1 MLCIQTV
8 CSHLRRMG
16 KWPNIRTQM
25 VVTETDGD
33 LPNPNS
39 FQTLLITF
47 RRNPSTYGMIRER
60 ESIAR
65 AQRSKLLAL
74 ASRWRL
80 ESTKATVPRL
90 EKATRPH
97 RQLLMVAEIKCC
109 PYLLS
114 SSHMQSAMWTSH
126 FILIELRA
134 GLVNFGFFAWS
145 YSDLL
150 TWTARRSW
158 ISPCRKTVFC
168 SFPRRFFQT
177 LRPCG
182 R

>member
-1 MLCIQTV
+1 MD
-8 CSHLRRMG
+8 
-16 KWPNIRTQM
+16 KWPNSRTQM

-33 LPNPNS
+33 LPNPKS

-90 EKATRPH
+90 EKATRPP

-109 PYLLS
+109 PYLRS
-114 SSHMQSAMWTSH
+114 SSHMQSAM
-126 FILIELRA
+126 
-134 GLVNFGFFAWS
+134 
-145 YSDLL
+145 
-150 TWTARRSW
+150 
-158 ISPCRKTVFC
+158 
-168 SFPRRFFQT
+168 
-177 LRPCG
+177 
-182 R
+182 